1 MYLVKTPVWLQ
12 KIYSQLYWSMPA
24 TEKNLYLTFD
34 DGPHPLATT
43 FVLDQ
48 LRTFQ
53 AGGSFFCVGENAKNN
68 PDVLNRIKQEG
79 HLLGNHTMHH
89 LNGWKVADELYLQD
103 IEAAAAWLPT
113 GWFRPPY
120 GRIRFRQQKMISTR
134 LPECKVM
141 MWDVLSGDF
150 DQRLTGKQCADN
162 VIRHAG
168 AGSVVV
174 FHDSAKAWD
183 RLQVALPLVLEH
195 FSKEGYQMKAL
206 PPAAMMNR

>member
-1 MYLVKTPVWLQ
+1 MYLVKTPGWLQ
-12 KIYSQLYWSMPA
+12 KIYSQLYWRMPN
-24 TEKNLYLTFD
+24 TERNLYLTFD

-48 LRTFQ
+48 LDKYQ
-53 AGGSFFCVGENAKNN
+53 AAGSFFCVGENAQKH
-68 PDVLNRIKQEG
+68 PELLNRIQQQG

-89 LNGWKVADELYLQD
+89 VNGWKVSDELYLQD

-120 GRIRFRQQKMISTR
+120 GRIRFRQQKLLQSRM
-134 LPECKVM
+134 PECKVM

-150 DQRLTGKQCADN
+150 DQQLTGQQCAAN
-162 VIRHAG
+162 VIRNAG

-174 FHDSAKAWD
+174 FHDSTKAWD

-206 PPAAMMNR
+206 PPAAKMNS

>member
-1 MYLVKTPVWLQ
+1 MYLVKTPFWLQ
-12 KIYSQLYWSMPA
+12 KIYSQLYWRMPD
-24 TEKNLYLTFD
+24 TDKNMYLTFD
-34 DGPHPLATT
+34 DGPHPLATK

-48 LRTFQ
+48 LEKYQ
-53 AGGSFFCVGENAKNN
+53 AAGSFFCVGENAQKH
-68 PDVLNRIKQEG
+68 PELLNRIQQQG
-79 HLLGNHTMHH
+79 HLIGNHTMHH
-89 LNGWKVADELYLQD
+89 VNGWKVSDELYLQD

-120 GRIRFRQQKMISTR
+120 GRIRFRQQKLLQSRM
-134 LPECKVM
+134 PECKVM

-150 DQRLTGKQCADN
+150 DRRLTGKQCAEN
-162 VIRHAG
+162 VIRNAG

-174 FHDSAKAWD
+174 FHDSTKAWD

-206 PPAAMMNR
+206 PPAAKMNS